1 MLLKPSVSFIRDQT
15 VQWLTG
21 WIVLNYFSNASTKII
36 DLEDSIVQ
44 LKEDLV
50 HEREEARQE
59 KEKLKQSVV
68 NNQQCM
74 LFFYTHMYLYCG
86 WL

>member
-1 MLLKPSVSFIRDQT
+1 MV
-15 VQWLTG
+15 
-21 WIVLNYFSNASTKII
+21 IVLNSIVFSCIKII

-50 HEREEARQE
+50 HEREEARLE

-68 NNQQCM
+68 ST
-74 LFFYTHMYLYCG
+74 LEIEWTFHPLK
-86 WL
+86 L

>member
-1 MLLKPSVSFIRDQT
+1 MQ
-15 VQWLTG
+15 
-21 WIVLNYFSNASTKII
+21 II

-50 HEREEARQE
+50 HEREEAKQE

-68 NNQQCM
+68 NIINQ
-74 LFFYTHMYLYCG
+74 HYCVSVV
-86 WL
+86 LDVFCD

>member
-1 MLLKPSVSFIRDQT
+1 M
-15 VQWLTG
+15 
-21 WIVLNYFSNASTKII
+21 FSLYLIKII

-68 NNQQCM
+68 IIKSTMQSIM
-74 LFFYTHMYLYCG
+74 LFLSDFSPVKPWVADMKHILKLRLGFLQYQNQNPY
-86 WL
+86 

>member
-1 MLLKPSVSFIRDQT
+1 MVLFFLVTKLLDFII
-15 VQWLTG
+15 L
-21 WIVLNYFSNASTKII
+21 TKII

-68 NNQQCM
+68 ISQQ
-74 LFFYTHMYLYCG
+74 
-86 WL
+86 

>member
-1 MLLKPSVSFIRDQT
+1 M
-15 VQWLTG
+15 
-21 WIVLNYFSNASTKII
+21 FSLKII

-68 NNQQCM
+68 IIKSTMQSIM
-74 LFFYTHMYLYCG
+74 LILSDFSPVKGFIRVRSTPTRTSTF
-86 WL
+86 